1 MLITLHVT
9 VKDFH
14 FPIIAGSFNLQIS
27 EYFIFLELVSFSYF
41 YLLVFYIFKSLYKLY
56 FAFFGDFCSL
66 EFLKLLTSF
75 KLIFRIKCIFN
86 IFYISPKLLDPALNI

>member
-27 EYFIFLELVSFSYF
+27 EYFIFLELVSFLYF
-41 YLLVFYIFKSLYKLY
+41 YLLVFIFLNLSINYILH
-56 FAFFGDFCSL
+56 FFG
-66 EFLKLLTSF
+66 
-75 KLIFRIKCIFN
+75 IFVVL
-86 IFYISPKLLDPALNI
+86 SS